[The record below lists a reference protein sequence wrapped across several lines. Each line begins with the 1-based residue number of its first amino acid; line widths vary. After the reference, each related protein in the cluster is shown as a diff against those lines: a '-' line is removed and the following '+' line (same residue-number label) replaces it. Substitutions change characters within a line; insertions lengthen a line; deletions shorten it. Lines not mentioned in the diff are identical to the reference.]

1 LRAVEPPRPL
11 AATDR
16 VEGFACGRPGL
27 DDWLRRYA
35 RLAQGSG
42 SAKTFVALDGANVAG
57 YYSLTVG
64 QVDAL
69 EAPERI
75 RHGMGGYPIPVVLL
89 ARLAVDRRYQGQ
101 GIGAGLLQDAIRRA
115 LVIAEQAGVRA
126 LLTHPLDEDARR
138 FYLGFGFMPSPLR
151 DDQLLLLLKD
161 ARRLLR
167 GAG

>member
-1 LRAVEPPRPL
+1 MAVEPPRPL

-16 VEGFACGRPGL
+16 VEGFDCGKPGL

-42 SAKTFVALDGANVAG
+42 SAKTFVALDGASVAG

-75 RHGMGGYPIPVVLL
+75 RRGMGSYPIPVVLL

-138 FYLGFGFMPSPLR
+138 FYLGFGFVPSPLR

-161 ARRLLR
+161 ARRFVR